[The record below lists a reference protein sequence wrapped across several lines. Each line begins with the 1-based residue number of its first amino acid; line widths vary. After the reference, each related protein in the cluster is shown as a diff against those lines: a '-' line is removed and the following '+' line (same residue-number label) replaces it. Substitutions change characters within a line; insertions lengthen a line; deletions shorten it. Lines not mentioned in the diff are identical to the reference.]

1 MTKAGIDQ
9 DALID
14 LFSQATA
21 KQGETLRQA
30 VSTATLKALQG
41 RELTMGNIRSV
52 LKAVTQAANTGLAQN
67 PAGPVDVEALLAK
80 TFDGMDAALLKA
92 VEANRR
98 ALQQFVDQ
106 GVDLQD
112 KHLKSALADL
122 EKMEDMF
129 FATVSKAAQAAGDQ
143 LQGPWTQVLDA
154 MKLKG
159 TDTGAQ
165 AASTVEAMLAQT
177 HEALRS
183 SRAAGLR
190 AAQAMMDSYATLV
203 SGVLIGLSEGLQQ
216 QGGSPADTSAGSRS
230 RRK

>member
-1 MTKAGIDQ
+1 MSKSGIDQ

-14 LFSQATA
+14 MFSQATA
-21 KQGETLRQA
+21 KQGETLRQT
-30 VSTATLKALQG
+30 VSAATLKALQS
-41 RELTMGNIRSV
+41 RELTMGNIRKV
-52 LKAVTQAANTGLAQN
+52 LKTVTEAANTGLARN
-67 PAGPVDVEALLAK
+67 PAGPVDVEALLTK

-98 ALQQFVDQ
+98 ALQQFVEQ
-106 GVDLQD
+106 GVDLKD
-112 KHLKSALADL
+112 KHMKSALDDL

-129 FATVSKAAQAAGDQ
+129 FATVSKSAQAAGDQ
-143 LQGPWTQVLDA
+143 LQGPWSQVLEA

-159 TDTGAQ
+159 TSTGEQ
-165 AASTVEAMLAQT
+165 ASTTVEAMLTQT
-177 HEALRS
+177 QQALRT
-183 SRAAGLR
+183 SRAASMK

-216 QGGSPADTSAGSRS
+216 QPEPPAEPAGRS